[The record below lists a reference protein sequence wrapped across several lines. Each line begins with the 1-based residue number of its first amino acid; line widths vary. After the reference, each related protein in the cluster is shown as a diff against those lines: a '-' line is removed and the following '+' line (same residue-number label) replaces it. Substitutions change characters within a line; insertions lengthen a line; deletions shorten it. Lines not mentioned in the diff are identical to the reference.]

1 MEVNINWTEYYQ
13 NQFFPPKFN
22 LILLQIPWT
31 PLKNKFWKKS
41 FKKNIFL
48 RNLGEF
54 HVLIE
59 KFRINEKIVISWKE
73 KTAIWEQDEML
84 KGFEKP
90 KPI

>member
-1 MEVNINWTEYYQ
+1 MNWILPKPI
-13 NQFFPPKFN
+13 FFRKIQSDIVTNSMNTSEKQILKKKF
-22 LILLQIPWT
+22 Q
-31 PLKNKFWKKS
+31 KK
-41 FKKNIFL
+41 KIFL

-59 KFRINEKIVISWKE
+59 KFRINEKIVITWKE

>member
-1 MEVNINWTEYYQ
+1 M
-13 NQFFPPKFN
+13 
-22 LILLQIPWT
+22 
-31 PLKNKFWKKS
+31 
-41 FKKNIFL
+41 
-48 RNLGEF
+48 GEF

>member
-1 MEVNINWTEYYQ
+1 MNWILPKPI
-13 NQFFPPKFN
+13 FFPKIQSDIITNSMNTSEKQILKKKF
-22 LILLQIPWT
+22 Q
-31 PLKNKFWKKS
+31 KKV
-41 FKKNIFL
+41 FL

-73 KTAIWEQDEML
+73 ETAVWEQDEML

-90 KPI
+90 QANLKQL